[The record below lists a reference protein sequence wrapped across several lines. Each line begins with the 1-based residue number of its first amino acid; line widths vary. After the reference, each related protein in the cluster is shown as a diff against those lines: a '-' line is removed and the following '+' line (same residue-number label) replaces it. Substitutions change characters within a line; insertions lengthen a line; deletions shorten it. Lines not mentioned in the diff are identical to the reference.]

1 MDDSGN
7 VPYPFFIFMVIFFT
21 YMPGNLLRVQLA
33 GGGGYYFQTWGMRV
47 PKRTEND
54 RKILL

>member
-33 GGGGYYFQTWGMRV
+33 GGGGVLLSNLGDESSQ
-47 PKRTEND
+47 KD
-54 RKILL
+54 RK